1 MHAMANPTLA
11 VIVGSNRRESIN
23 RKLAQAIAKLAAGRF
38 GVKFVKIDDLPIFNQ
53 DHEAEPPPVVV
64 RFRNEISEADAL
76 LFVTP
81 EHNRSIPTVLKNAV
95 DWGSRPYGKS
105 VWNGGKT
112 AFVTGTT
119 SGAIGTAMA
128 QETLR
133 TMLNFLGVH
142 TLPAEAYIT
151 FKPGLID
158 DNGNITNDDT
168 KKFLQGFVDGLAD
181 LTERLAPTKRK
192 SAA

>member
-1 MHAMANPTLA
+1 MTNPVLA

-23 RKLAQAIAKLAAGRF
+23 KKLAQGLAKLAAGRF
-38 GVKFVKIDDLPIFNQ
+38 DVKFVQIDDLPIFNQ
-53 DHEAEPPPVVV
+53 DHEAAPPPAVV
-64 RFRNEISEADAL
+64 RFRDEISKADAL

-81 EHNRSIPTVLKNAV
+81 EHNRSIPAVLKNAI

-142 TLPAEAYIT
+142 TLPAEAYIM

-158 DNGNITNDDT
+158 DSGNIANDDT
-168 KKFLQGFVDGLAD
+168 RKFLQGFVDKLAE
-181 LTERLAPTKRK
+181 LTKHLAPAKQRN
-192 SAA
+192 AA

>member
-1 MHAMANPTLA
+1 MTNPALA
-11 VIVGSNRRESIN
+11 IVVGSNRRDSIN
-23 RKLAQAIAKLAAGRF
+23 RKLAQGIAKLAEARF
-38 GVKFVKIDDLPIFNQ
+38 DVKFVQIDDLPVYNQ
-53 DHEAEPPPVVV
+53 DHESDPPAPVT
-64 RFRNEISEADAL
+64 RLKNEIKAADAL

-81 EHNRSIPTVLKNAV
+81 EHNRSIPTVLKNAI
-95 DWGSRPYGKS
+95 DWGSRPYGQS
-105 VWNGGKT
+105 AWGGKT

-119 SGAIGTAMA
+119 PGAIGTAMA

-133 TMLNFLGVH
+133 TMLNFLGVV

-158 DNGNITNDDT
+158 EAGRIADESTR
-168 KKFLQGFVDGLAD
+168 KFLQGFVD
-181 LTERLAPTKRK
+181 RLATLTAQTAPDKQR

>member
-1 MHAMANPTLA
+1 MTNPVLA
-11 VIVGSNRRESIN
+11 VIVGSNRRDSIN
-23 RKLAQAIAKLAAGRF
+23 RKLAQGIAKLAEGRF
-38 GVKFVKIDDLPIFNQ
+38 DVKFVQIDDLPVYNQ
-53 DHEAEPPPVVV
+53 DHESDPPAPVT
-64 RFRNEISEADAL
+64 RLKNEIKAADAL

-81 EHNRSIPTVLKNAV
+81 EHNRSIPTVLKNAI
-95 DWGSRPYGKS
+95 DWGSRPYGQS
-105 VWNGGKT
+105 VWGGKT

-119 SGAIGTAMA
+119 PGTIGTAMA

-133 TMLNFLGVH
+133 TMLNFLGVV

-158 DNGNITNDDT
+158 DAGRIADESTQ
-168 KKFLQGFVDGLAD
+168 KFLQGFVD
-181 LTERLAPTKRK
+181 RLATLTAQTAPDKQR

>member
-1 MHAMANPTLA
+1 MTNPVLA

-23 RKLAQAIAKLAAGRF
+23 KKLAQGLAKLAEDRF
-38 GVKFVKIDDLPIFNQ
+38 EVKFVQIDDLPIFNQ
-53 DHEAEPPPVVV
+53 DHEANPPPPVV
-64 RFRNEISEADAL
+64 RFKDEIRRADAL

-81 EHNRSIPTVLKNAV
+81 EYNRSVPTLLKNAI

-119 SGAIGTAMA
+119 PGAIGTALA
-128 QETLR
+128 QEHLR
-133 TMLNFLGVH
+133 TTLNYLGVH
-142 TLPAEAYIT
+142 TLPAESYIT
-151 FKPGLID
+151 FKPGLVD
-158 DNGNITNDDT
+158 DSGNIANEDT
-168 KKFLQGFVDGLAD
+168 RKFLQGFIEKLAE
-181 LTERLAPTKRK
+181 LTRRLAPAKHR

>member
-1 MHAMANPTLA
+1 
-11 VIVGSNRRESIN
+11 
-23 RKLAQAIAKLAAGRF
+23 
-38 GVKFVKIDDLPIFNQ
+38 
-53 DHEAEPPPVVV
+53 
-64 RFRNEISEADAL
+64 
-76 LFVTP
+76 
-81 EHNRSIPTVLKNAV
+81 VLKNAI

-119 SGAIGTAMA
+119 GGAIGTAMA

-158 DNGNITNDDT
+158 DDGNITSDDT
-168 KKFLQGFVDGLAD
+168 RKFLQGFVDKLAE
-181 LTERLAPTKRK
+181 LTKRLAPGKQR

>member
-1 MHAMANPTLA
+1 MTNPVLA
-11 VIVGSNRRESIN
+11 VIVGSNRRDSYN
-23 RKLAQAIAKLAAGRF
+23 RKLAHGIAKLAERHF
-38 GVKFVKIDDLPIFNQ
+38 DVKFVQIDDLPIFNQ
-53 DHEAEPPPVVV
+53 DHEAAPPPVVV
-64 RFRNEISEADAL
+64 RFRDEIRKADAV

-81 EHNRSIPTVLKNAV
+81 EHNRSVPTVLKNAV

-119 SGAIGTAMA
+119 PGAIGTALA
-128 QETLR
+128 QEHLR

-158 DNGNITNDDT
+158 DNGNISNDDT
-168 KKFLQGFVDGLAD
+168 RKFLQGFVDKLAE
-181 LTERLAPTKRK
+181 LTKRLAPGKQR